1 MIDAGQ
7 VVADYAE
14 VWEQDHR
21 EAMECS
27 EFEADL
33 ALGVALFRFL
43 EVLRLRAERRA
54 TDDAQPLPRDGMSAH
69 YARLIETAGARLA
82 ELTGFEE
89 RFGPVANAIEFRE
102 CLRQAEVTLAAW
114 HQPRAVGSRTIPLT
128 EDEAQQLHALCAAPP
143 GSPGKLTIKPQAV
156 PLAADSLLQ

>member
-14 VWEQDHR
+14 VWEQDHT

-43 EVLRLRAERRA
+43 EVLRLRAARLTADERMP
-54 TDDAQPLPRDGMSAH
+54 TH

-89 RFGPVANAIEFRE
+89 RFGPVANAVEFRE
-102 CLRQAEVTLAAW
+102 CVRQAQATLAAW

-128 EDEAQQLHALCAAPP
+128 EDEAEQLHALCAAPP
-143 GSPGKLTIKPQAV
+143 GSRGKLTITPKAV
-156 PLAADSLLQ
+156 PLADDSLLQ